1 MSDRDAAPIASPTVS
16 GVTPR
21 RTRLFTPGP
30 VEIPA
35 RVLAALAQEAPH
47 HRTDTFRAVLKG
59 VTESLRT
66 LHGTAGE
73 VFLLAASGTGAMEA
87 AVVNCMAPNERALV
101 IAGGKFGERWA
112 ALLKAY
118 GIAHEVIDVPWG
130 SAVDPAEVRRRLEAD
145 PGLAAVFATHS
156 ETSTGALHDV
166 EAIARASRALSRR
179 LIVDAVTSV
188 GVHPL
193 PQDAWGVDVV
203 VCGSQKGLMIP
214 PGIATVS
221 LAPWA
226 AEWIEAARLP
236 RFYFDLRK
244 ARKSAPLGETA
255 FTPPV
260 SLVLALKEALAMI
273 DEEGLA
279 QVHRR
284 HRRLAHAA
292 RAGAEA
298 LGFTVF
304 PSSPSHA
311 VTALT
316 PPAGIDA
323 SAVVKRLR
331 EVHAMVVA
339 GGQDRLK
346 GKILR
351 IGHMG
356 GYQLDDI
363 VAVIEALEECVAALG
378 RPASG
383 GARAARAAWDR
394 A

>member
-1 MSDRDAAPIASPTVS
+1 MPDTHPPATPSPATV
-16 GVTPR
+16 R

-30 VEIPA
+30 VEIPQ
-35 RVLAALAQEAPH
+35 RILRALAQEPPH
-47 HRTDTFRAVLKG
+47 HRTDTFRAVMRRI
-59 VTESLRT
+59 TESLRR
-66 LHGTAGE
+66 LHGTEGE

-87 AVVNCMAPNERALV
+87 AVVNLMSPGERALT
-101 IAGGKFGERWA
+101 IGGGKFGERWA

-118 GIAHEVIDVPWG
+118 GIDHELVDVEWG
-130 SAVDPAEVRRRLEAD
+130 AAVDPDEVRRRLERD
-145 PGLAAVFATHS
+145 PGLVAVFATHS
-156 ETSTGALHDV
+156 ETSTGSLHDV
-166 EAIARASRALSRR
+166 EALARVTRALSRR
-179 LIVDAVTSV
+179 LVVDAITSV

-221 LAPWA
+221 VAPWA
-226 AEWIEAARLP
+226 AALIDGERLP

-260 SLVLALKEALAMI
+260 SLVLALEESLTMI
-273 DEEGLA
+273 AEEGLDA
-279 QVHRR
+279 VHHR
-284 HRRLAHAA
+284 HRRLAHAT

-298 LGFTVF
+298 LGFAVF

-316 PPAGIDA
+316 PPTGVDA

-331 EVHAMVVA
+331 DVHAMVVA
-339 GGQDRLK
+339 GGQDQLK
-346 GKILR
+346 GRILR

-356 GYQLDDI
+356 AYQLDDI
-363 VAVIEALEECVAALG
+363 VAVIDALEECVAALG
-378 RPASG
+378 HPSTG
-383 GARAARAAWDR
+383 GAARARAAWDL

>member
-1 MSDRDAAPIASPTVS
+1 MSDPQAATGSVPVS
-16 GVTPR
+16 AR
-21 RTRLFTPGP
+21 RARLFTPGP

-35 RVLAALAQEAPH
+35 RVLRALAQEAPH
-47 HRTDTFRAVLKG
+47 HRTDGFRATLKR

-66 LHGTAGE
+66 LHGTEGE
-73 VFLLAASGTGAMEA
+73 VLLLAASGTGAMEA
-87 AVVNCMAPNERALV
+87 AVVNLLSPGDRALA

-112 ALLKAY
+112 SLLKAY
-118 GIAHEVIDVPWG
+118 GIVHETVEVEWG
-130 SAVDPAEVRRRLEAD
+130 SAVDPGEVRRRLEAD
-145 PGLAAVFATHS
+145 PALGTVFATHS

-166 EAIARASRALSRR
+166 EALARITRSLSRR
-179 LIVDAVTSV
+179 LVVDAITSV

-226 AEWIEAARLP
+226 AGWIDAARLP

-260 SLVLALKEALAMI
+260 SLVLALEEALAMI
-273 DEEGLA
+273 REEGLD

-298 LGFTVF
+298 LGFSVF

-316 PPAGIDA
+316 PPAGIEA
-323 SAVVKRLR
+323 GAVVKRLR
-331 EVHAMVVA
+331 DVHAMVVA

-356 GYQLDDI
+356 AYQLDDI
-363 VAVIEALEECVAALG
+363 VAVVEALEECVTALG
-378 RPASG
+378 RPATG
-383 GARAARAAWDR
+383 GAGRARAAWDR

>member
-1 MSDRDAAPIASPTVS
+1 MTQGPVPGARAA
-16 GVTPR
+16 
-21 RTRLFTPGP
+21 TRMRLYTPGP

-35 RVLAALAQEAPH
+35 RILRALAQVPPH
-47 HRTDTFRAVLKG
+47 HRTEGFRATLRGVVDELK
-59 VTESLRT
+59 S

-87 AVVNCMAPNERALV
+87 AVVNLMSPGEKALA
-101 IAGGKFGERWA
+101 ISGGKFGERWQK
-112 ALLKAY
+112 LLEAY
-118 GIAHEVIDVPWG
+118 GLTPVVLAVEWG
-130 SAVDPAEVRRRLEAD
+130 QSVAPAEVERALAAD
-145 PGLAAVFATHS
+145 PAITTVFATYS
-156 ETSTGALHDV
+156 ETSTGALTDI
-166 EAIARASRALSRR
+166 EAIARITRARGTR
-179 LIVDAVTSV
+179 LVVDAVTGI

-226 AEWIEAARLP
+226 AAAIDGPGLP

-260 SLVLALKEALAMI
+260 SLVLALVESLAMI
-273 DEEGLA
+273 REEGVDAVYARHARLA
-279 QVHRR
+279 Q
-284 HRRLAHAA
+284 AT
-292 RAGAEA
+292 RAGAQA

-304 PSSPSHA
+304 ATRPSHA

-316 PPAGIDA
+316 PPEGIES

-331 EVHAMVVA
+331 EVHGMVVA
-339 GGQDRLK
+339 GGQDRLQ

-356 GYQLDDI
+356 AYDLGDI
-363 VAVIEALEECVAALG
+363 HAVLGALEECVSALG
-378 RPASG
+378 RPSNGAIEASNRAWA
-383 GARAARAAWDR
+383 GA
-394 A
+394 